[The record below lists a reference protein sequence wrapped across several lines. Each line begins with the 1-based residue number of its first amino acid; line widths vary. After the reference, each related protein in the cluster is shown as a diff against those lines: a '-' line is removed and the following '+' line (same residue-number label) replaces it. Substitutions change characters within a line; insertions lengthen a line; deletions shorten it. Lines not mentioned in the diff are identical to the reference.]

1 MQKFYPKWRTQRKS
15 RHRKMLIAWL
25 AKRKKSDRNCGPF
38 LPCCALSSSVFA
50 CGSQPCALFARISD
64 FEKHPRPQTTHNIL
78 TGGVVRGWRRRLDDA
93 FGGAGQQQHQTQE
106 AARYQDERAT
116 RCCGA
121 RHCCCTMLSAAAR
134 RGQPWPLAAAAMLPP
149 ETHKQGHRQYELELW
164 WYPIIKSACA

>member
-1 MQKFYPKWRTQRKS
+1 MKQFSLTQSAHEPRLCNFESTIQTILQKKDAKVLPQMTHSAKVKTPQDAHCLTRETQKVRPQL
-15 RHRKMLIAWL
+15 R
-25 AKRKKSDRNCGPF
+25 PF

-134 RGQPWPLAAAAMLPP
+134 RGQP
-149 ETHKQGHRQYELELW
+149 
-164 WYPIIKSACA
+164 